1 MNLQDV
7 LTLAAAGYTRD
18 EILAFEAQ
26 QTTAPAPAPAPAP
39 DPTPAPAPAPAN
51 DQLQAFLATMHQAEQ
66 PNVTQAFRG
75 MGQNVPQ
82 NLPQYQ
88 QPIQQPQQIQAPAPA
103 VQQAPAPAVQ
113 QAQQAQASNNA
124 RAEQILQSLGN
135 LVQGVALPNPEL
147 TIEEKLQ
154 NTLLAALG
162 VKQGEKEK

>member
-18 EILAFEAQ
+18 EILAFETQ
-26 QTTAPAPAPAPAP
+26 QTIAPAPAPAPAP
-39 DPTPAPAPAPAN
+39 NSAPAPAPTPAPAPVPAG

-66 PNVTQAFRG
+66 PNVAQAFRG

-82 NLPQYQ
+82 NLQQYQ

-103 VQQAPAPAVQ
+103 VQQAQP
-113 QAQQAQASNNA
+113 SSDA

>member
-26 QTTAPAPAPAPAP
+26 QTSAPAPAPAP
-39 DPTPAPAPAPAN
+39 DPAPAPAPTPASAPVPAN

-66 PNVTQAFRG
+66 ANVAQAFRG

-82 NLPQYQ
+82 NLPQYK

-103 VQQAPAPAVQ
+103 IQQTQP
-113 QAQQAQASNNA
+113 SNNA

>member
-18 EILAFEAQ
+18 EILAFETQ
-26 QTTAPAPAPAPAP
+26 QTPASAPDPAPAPAPTQAPAPAPAPG
-39 DPTPAPAPAPAN
+39 N

-66 PNVTQAFRG
+66 PNVAQAFRG

-88 QPIQQPQQIQAPAPA
+88 QPIQQPQQAQQTSAPAPA
-103 VQQAPAPAVQ
+103 IQQAP
-113 QAQQAQASNNA
+113 AQASNNA